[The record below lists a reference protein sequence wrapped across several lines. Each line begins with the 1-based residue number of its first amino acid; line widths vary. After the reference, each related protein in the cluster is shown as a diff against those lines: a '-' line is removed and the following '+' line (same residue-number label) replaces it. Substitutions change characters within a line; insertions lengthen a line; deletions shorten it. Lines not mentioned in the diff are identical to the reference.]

1 MISLSHD
8 AIVEEI
14 GSFSFRVFSRQ
25 SKRKPSWVLTTKSS
39 EDCQRWVTS
48 IMDGISLS
56 IIDDRIRRDS
66 NASRSVSREGSEPPS
81 ESSSRKGTE
90 PDVSEGPNLDMA
102 LDSVA
107 ARSEVKGDGVTL
119 PLNLSP
125 GLSDSLGNNPSEGK
139 DQSSS
144 L

>member
-1 MISLSHD
+1 MICLSRD
-8 AIVEEI
+8 SIVEEI
-14 GSFSFRVFSRQ
+14 GSLSFRVFSCQ
-25 SKRKPSWVLTTKSS
+25 SKRKPSWVLTTKCS

-56 IIDDRIRRDS
+56 IIDDKIRRDS

-90 PDVSEGPNLDMA
+90 PDVSEVPNLDTS

-119 PLNLSP
+119 TLDVSP
-125 GLSDSLGNNPSEGK
+125 DMSDSLGNNPSEGK